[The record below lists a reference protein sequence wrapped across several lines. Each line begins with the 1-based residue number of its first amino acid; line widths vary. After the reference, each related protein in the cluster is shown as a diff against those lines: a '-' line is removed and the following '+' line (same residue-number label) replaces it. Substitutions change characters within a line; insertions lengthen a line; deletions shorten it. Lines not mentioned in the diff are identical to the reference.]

1 MAVRGDTK
9 PKRIRRTP
17 EAARAHILESAR
29 VLLAEHG
36 PDAIGLKEIAQQAG
50 ISHAL
55 INHYFG
61 SYEALVDEVIWTEVR
76 TFRDR
81 ILAQMK
87 TATELSPAG
96 WLNAAL
102 DEFTQKGRG
111 RLMLWAMISGRLSGP
126 DAFPR
131 REQGLR
137 KTADVIEE
145 RLTEAFGGMPF
156 SRLELETLLVV
167 ALASTWG
174 YAIGR
179 DVLWSALGRKHTP
192 ELDSAFREK
201 LSALLLTSLAGGPRR
216 A

>member
-1 MAVRGDTK
+1 MPVRPTTK
-9 PKRIRRTP
+9 PKRVRRTP
-17 EAARAHILESAR
+17 EAARALILESAR

-36 PDAIGLKEIAQQAG
+36 PDRIGLKEIAQHAG

-81 ILAQMK
+81 LLAQMR
-87 TATELSPAG
+87 TATALSPAE
-96 WLNAAL
+96 WLAATL

-145 RLTEAFGGMPF
+145 RLTTVLGKMPLP
-156 SRLELETLLVV
+156 RMELDTLLVV

-192 ELDSAFREK
+192 ELDAQFRDK
-201 LSALLLTSLAGGPRR
+201 LSVLLLAALPFAAP
-216 A
+216 